1 MHGFS
6 RGFII
11 FLSTG
16 AFSGYAPV
24 MPGTVGSVVG
34 IALYLFVSSFSV
46 PVYLLL
52 AALFILLSIWSSGK
66 AAQLFKEK
74 DPPKVVIDEIAGYLV
89 TMATFSPD
97 WGYITAGFILFRIMD
112 ILKPYPANWINDR
125 VQGGLG
131 IVLDDVV
138 AGVYA
143 NLILQTARMLV

>member
-1 MHGFS
+1 MYGFS

-24 MPGTVGSVVG
+24 MPGTVGSVAGV
-34 IALYLFVSSFSV
+34 ALYLLFPSFSV
-46 PVYLLL
+46 PIYLLL
-52 AALFILLSIWSSGK
+52 TVLFISLSVWISGK

-97 WGYITAGFILFRIMD
+97 WKYIAAGFILFRIMD
-112 ILKPYPANWINDR
+112 ILKPYPANWINDNI
-125 VQGGLG
+125 QGGLG
-131 IVLDDVV
+131 IVFDDVI
-138 AGVYA
+138 AGIYA
-143 NLILQTARMLV
+143 NLILQTVRLLV